1 MIIQRVVEFL
11 LCIPTI
17 PLWMSLSAALPDDW
31 SSLKIYFYIILILS
45 ILGWTGLARVVR
57 SKLLALREE
66 DFIMAAS
73 FGLDWS
79 GPGSK
84 IKALSAQGRGFYYGR
99 QICRSK

>member
-1 MIIQRVVEFL
+1 VGLIGVAISFVLGCIIGGISGYFGGRADMIIQRVVEFL

-31 SSLKIYFYIILILS
+31 S
-45 ILGWTGLARVVR
+45 
-57 SKLLALREE
+57 
-66 DFIMAAS
+66 S